1 MGEQGVVS
9 RMAED
14 KARGCVVT
22 IAFFAVA
29 IFVYAILPTAAQR
42 YYGILLGVVTV
53 AVGVYA
59 SLRGHSITFG
69 LPFLPLWAFGALL
82 LAVSF
87 YKAFGYWGLF
97 GSVPTALAAIFFAL
111 VKLAQAMPSTE
122 TAETIETSEQ
132 RPSPP
137 GPPDPAG

>member
-9 RMAED
+9 RIAED

-22 IAFFAVA
+22 VAFFAVA
-29 IFVYAILPTAAQR
+29 ILIYAILPTAAQR
-42 YYGILLGVVTV
+42 YYGIFLGVATV

-59 SLRGHSITFG
+59 SLRGHSVTFG

-87 YKAFGYWGLF
+87 YNAFGYWGLF

-111 VKLAQAMPSTE
+111 MKLAQAVPSTE
-122 TAETIETSEQ
+122 PAEASETSEQ
-132 RPSPP
+132 AGVPPP
-137 GPPDPAG
+137 GSDAS